1 MLNPSGMFL
10 RLQNNKIKE
19 NSKQC
24 SHTSVVEGLKVS
36 VILFLSDIIHVI
48 EKKMKPTKFE
58 TERIV
63 MYCFFSP
70 KRKTAFDINGLKCR
84 NDMICTEVYI

>member
-1 MLNPSGMFL
+1 M
-10 RLQNNKIKE
+10 
-19 NSKQC
+19 
-24 SHTSVVEGLKVS
+24 VEGLKVS

-63 MYCFFSP
+63 MYVFFFHQKEKP
-70 KRKTAFDINGLKCR
+70 PLILMA
-84 NDMICTEVYI
+84 